1 WLDWWPF
8 FHAMHHLVQ
17 EDTLMQQRLS
27 LYRYGAIVV
36 LVWLVLVWTRAPAQT
51 PAPTGGQ
58 QPTALAYAA
67 PAVSKKVR
75 SQHPLPPP
83 IPPAQPRTG
92 GVLHFTT
99 GVLRSFDPTV
109 GYTAEL
115 ALVWDTLL
123 EWESTWYFPEAQ
135 TKPLIRK
142 SLAESWDMVDPSTWV
157 FHLRKGVKFHNLPP
171 VNGREMTAEDVRYSY
186 ELLKGKPGYSNRTA
200 VIKEVQV
207 LDPYTGRLHLNL
219 PDPNFPLNHVNA
231 FSPLV
236 LPREAVEAEGGLDKH
251 PIGTGA
257 FMLKEF

>member
-1 WLDWWPF
+1 MIKDLDAKYPF
-8 FHAMHHLVQ
+8 
-17 EDTLMQQRLS
+17 
-27 LYRYGAIVV
+27 
-36 LVWLVLVWTRAPAQT
+36 
-51 PAPTGGQ
+51 
-58 QPTALAYAA
+58 
-67 PAVSKKVR
+67 
-75 SQHPLPPP
+75 PPP
-83 IPPAQPRTG
+83 VPPAQPRTG
-92 GVLHFTT
+92 GVLHLPT

-207 LDPYTGRLHLNL
+207 LDPYTVRFHLNL
-219 PDPNFPLNHVNA
+219 PDPNFPLNHVNS
-231 FSPLV
+231 FSPV
-236 LPREAVEAEGGLDKH
+236 ILPREAVEAHNGEALAQRK
-251 PIGTGA
+251 A
-257 FMLKEF
+257 FDALSAEQQNQLVEFLKSLQVLAPGSRSLVVDEHGNPKKWPPSGDSAGDQQ